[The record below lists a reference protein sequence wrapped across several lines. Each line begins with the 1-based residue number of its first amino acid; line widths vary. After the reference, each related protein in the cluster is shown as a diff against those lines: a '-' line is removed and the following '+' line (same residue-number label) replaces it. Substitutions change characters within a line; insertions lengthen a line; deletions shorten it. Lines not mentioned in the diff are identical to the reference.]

1 MLNKSVAR
9 RYAESFF
16 AIAQEQNKIDE
27 FQNELEL
34 VASTVA
40 SSAELQGFLAHVLIP
55 PSEKKDILNKLFGGK
70 IAQTTLNF
78 LFVVVDKRR
87 AAYIGV
93 IYNEYKNMA
102 DESRNVLMAEFVSAK
117 AVSQDEMAE
126 LEKALSAATGKTVRL
141 SLSIDPSLI
150 GGVKVRV
157 GDRVVD
163 ASVVKRLDMLKSNLK
178 KVKIS

>member
-16 AIAQEQNKIDE
+16 AIAQEQNKIDDY
-27 FQNELEL
+27 QNELEV
-34 VASTVA
+34 VASTIA
-40 SSAELQGFLAHVLIP
+40 SSSELQGFMAHVLIP
-55 PSEKKDILNKLFGGK
+55 PSEKKEVLNKLFGGK

-78 LFVVVDKRR
+78 VNVVVDKRR
-87 AAYIGV
+87 APYIGV
-93 IYNEYKNMA
+93 IFEEYQKMA
-102 DESRNVLMAEFVSAK
+102 DESRGVLMAEFVSAK
-117 AVSQDEMAE
+117 EVSQDEMAE
-126 LEKALSAATGKTVRL
+126 VEKALSAATGKTVRL
-141 SLSIDPSLI
+141 SLSIEPSLI

-157 GDRVVD
+157 GDRVID